1 VKGSVFKSQWGDVC
15 YRKLQKTVENFRL
28 LTMMYWL
35 MPGGYLLRAGFCE
48 GDGGDR
54 GVEDGERTTTRT
66 GML

>member
-1 VKGSVFKSQWGDVC
+1 
-15 YRKLQKTVENFRL
+15 
-28 LTMMYWL
+28 MMYWL